1 MLLESI
7 QDICN
12 FLITF
17 HTAISFSTPHIYI
30 STRPFLP
37 SQSFLLR
44 MFSREF
50 TRAINIRVGML
61 SSWPAPPLEWTGH
74 AESIW
79 SVCYSLDGTRV
90 VSGSSDK
97 TIRIWDAESGTV
109 IGEPLTGHTG
119 GVNSVA
125 YSPDAEHI
133 ISGSS
138 HSTIRIWAVES
149 GTAVGNALAGHVGS
163 VWSVAYSPD
172 GRYIISGSYDRTIR
186 IWDGE
191 TGISV
196 RNPHSDWVRSVAY
209 SPNGCHIV
217 SGCDDR
223 TIRIW
228 DAETGNA
235 VGNPLEGHGD
245 YVRSVAYSP
254 DGNHIISGSDD
265 RTIRI
270 WEVENGTAVGNPPG
284 RHTGVVNSIAYSS
297 DRKRI
302 ASGSC
307 DETTLVLDPFLHVPL
322 PSSSCDSVHPDFF
335 AKPDISGWVRDSEG
349 GLLYWVPL
357 DIRPGVHSPA
367 LLTIPLTSRYR
378 SVSLDFDD
386 FAFGTSW
393 TQIVKCTSS

>member
-37 SQSFLLR
+37 SQSFLSR

-79 SVCYSLDGTRV
+79 SMCYLPDGTRV

-125 YSPDAEHI
+125 YSPDGRHI
-133 ISGSS
+133 ISRSS
-138 HSTIRIWAVES
+138 DCTIRIWDAET
-149 GTAVGNALAGHVGS
+149 GNAVGNPLEGHGDYVL
-163 VWSVAYSPD
+163 SVAYSPD

-186 IWDGE
+186 IWD
-191 TGISV
+191 
-196 RNPHSDWVRSVAY
+196 
-209 SPNGCHIV
+209 
-217 SGCDDR
+217 
-223 TIRIW
+223 
-228 DAETGNA
+228 AETGTA
-235 VGNPLEGHGD
+235 IGNPLEGHASA
-245 YVRSVAYSP
+245 VRSVAYSP
-254 DGNHIISGSDD
+254 DGHHIISGSDD

-270 WEVENGTAVGNPPG
+270 WEPENGTAVGNPPG
-284 RHTGVVNSIAYSS
+284 RHTGVVNSMAYSS

-322 PSSSCDSVHPDFF
+322 PSSSCDPVHPDFF

-349 GLLYWVPL
+349 DLLYWVPL